1 MKFSKAYF
9 FWFLI
14 LFIIEA
20 CIALFV
26 KGGFIRHTFGDV
38 LVVIM
43 VYCFI
48 KSFVRTKPIY
58 VAILVL
64 IISFCVELIQLTN
77 LLQWL
82 HIEDNKAAK
91 LILGNTFHFTD
102 LIAYTLGIT
111 IVLIIEYKYIKNVI
125 S

>member
-1 MKFSKAYF
+1 MTFNKAYF
-9 FWFLI
+9 LCFLI
-14 LFIIEA
+14 LLGIEA
-20 CIALFV
+20 CIAFFI
-26 KGGFIRHTFGDV
+26 KDGFIRHTFGDV

-48 KSFVRTKPIY
+48 KSFVKTKPIY

-64 IISFCVELIQLTN
+64 IIAFCVEFLQLTN

-82 HIEDNKAAK
+82 RLGESKVAK
-91 LILGNTFHFTD
+91 LVLGNTFHFND
-102 LIAYTLGIT
+102 LIAYIVGIT
-111 IVLIIEYKYIKNVI
+111 IVLIIEYKYMKNVI

>member
-20 CIALFV
+20 CIAFFI
-26 KGGFIRHTFGDV
+26 KDGFIRHTFGDV

-43 VYCFI
+43 MYSLI
-48 KSFVRTKPIY
+48 KSFVKSERIY

-64 IISFCVELIQLTN
+64 IISFCVEFSQLTN
-77 LLQWL
+77 ILYWL

-91 LILGNTFHFTD
+91 LILGNTFEITD
-102 LIAYTLGIT
+102 LIAYTFGMT
-111 IVLIIEYKYIKNVI
+111 IVLIIEYKYLKM
-125 S
+125 

>member
-20 CIALFV
+20 CIAFFI
-26 KGGFIRHTFGDV
+26 KDGFIRHTFGDV

-43 VYCFI
+43 MYSLI
-48 KSFVRTKPIY
+48 KSFVKSEPIY

-64 IISFCVELIQLTN
+64 IISFCLEFSQLTN
-77 LLQWL
+77 ILHWL

-102 LIAYTLGIT
+102 LIAYTFGIT
-111 IVLIIEYKYIKNVI
+111 IVLLIEYKYLKM
-125 S
+125 

>member
-20 CIALFV
+20 CIAFFS
-26 KGGFIRHTFGDV
+26 KDGFMRHTFGDV

-48 KSFVRTKPIY
+48 KSFVRTMPIY

-82 HIEDNKAAK
+82 HIEGNKAAK

-102 LIAYTLGIT
+102 LIAYTFGIT
-111 IVLIIEYKYIKNVI
+111 IVLIIEYKYLKM
-125 S
+125 